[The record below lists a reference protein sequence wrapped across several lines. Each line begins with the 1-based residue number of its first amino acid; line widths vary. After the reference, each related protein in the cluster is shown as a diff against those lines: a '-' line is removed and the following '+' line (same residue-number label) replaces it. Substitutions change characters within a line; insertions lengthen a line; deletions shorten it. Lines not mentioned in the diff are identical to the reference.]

1 MSVLSLSDLPRV
13 RQLVSAIAKA
23 KPGVTCTTYPRRSR
37 RGQAPAAVLA
47 LRGLLG
53 DLPEGSEVHIVLV
66 HSRVPRAQLRPAL
79 RGSFMNIVQWM
90 NK

>member
-13 RQLVSAIAKA
+13 RQPVSAVAKA
-23 KPGVTCTTYPRRSR
+23 KPGVMCTTYPRRSR
-37 RGQAPAAVLA
+37 RCRAPAAVPA

-53 DLPEGSEVHIVLV
+53 DLPEGSEVHVLLV

-79 RGSFMNIVQWM
+79 RDSFMNIVQWV